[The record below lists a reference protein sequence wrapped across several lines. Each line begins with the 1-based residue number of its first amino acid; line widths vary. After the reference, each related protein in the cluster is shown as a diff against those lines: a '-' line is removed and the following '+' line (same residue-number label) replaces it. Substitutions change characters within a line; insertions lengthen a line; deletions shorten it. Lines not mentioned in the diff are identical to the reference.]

1 MCVNRIISGAA
12 KPARV
17 VRAHACAVAL
27 GGEKGMITFGRTLG
41 FQSSDEID
49 FAVSD
54 DGRAFT
60 VNFVGAGFQLDTA
73 QSQEPIA
80 TRQFSLAVPI
90 EGDDEH
96 VEIEFSAG
104 TNATLTEGGTA
115 IALLS
120 VNGQSA
126 VTALAA
132 EETDQAFQTTLT
144 FSAPR
149 PKECRLTFMLLGGRD
164 SQNPNSEALAQILS
178 IDAEILPRPPGPEG
192 PPVPPSER

>member
-1 MCVNRIISGAA
+1 MKRIISRHAHSASLTGAL
-12 KPARV
+12 ARS
-17 VRAHACAVAL
+17 ADF
-27 GGEKGMITFGRTLG
+27 GGEVAMVTFGRTPG

-49 FAVSD
+49 FSVSD

-60 VNFVGAGFQLDTA
+60 VNFVGAGFQFDTA
-73 QSQEPIA
+73 QSQEPIT

-90 EGDDEH
+90 EGDDDH

-104 TNATLTEGGTA
+104 TNATLIDGGTA

-132 EETDQAFQTTLT
+132 EEADQAFQTTLT
-144 FSAPR
+144 YSAPR

-164 SQNPNSEALAQILS
+164 SQNANSEALASTLS

-192 PPVPPSER
+192 PPVPPPER